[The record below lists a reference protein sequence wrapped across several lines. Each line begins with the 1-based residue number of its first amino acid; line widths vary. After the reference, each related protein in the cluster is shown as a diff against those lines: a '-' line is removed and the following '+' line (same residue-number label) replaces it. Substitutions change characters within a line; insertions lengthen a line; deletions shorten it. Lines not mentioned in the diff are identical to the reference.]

1 MAENLGRSGRPSP
14 SFVGRVPSD
23 HMEFPIRV
31 VLQAAVCGDS
41 RPNGDS
47 NVRGAWSQLSKRS
60 RAVFFLTIQMFV
72 EFFSVSALA
81 TFAKGGVN

>member
-1 MAENLGRSGRPSP
+1 
-14 SFVGRVPSD
+14 
-23 HMEFPIRV
+23 MEFPIRV

-60 RAVFFLTIQMFV
+60 RAVFFTIQMFV
-72 EFFSVSALA
+72 EFFFGVSAGNLREGWCELRCLA
-81 TFAKGGVN
+81 FDVRGHDW